1 MQGGA
6 SSAGASLV
14 KRALSVLVLLPVFLS
29 IVLAGPAWLFAATVI
44 AVGAAAQWEFTG
56 MYERAGVRTCRI
68 AGLLGGIVV
77 TASFALSASGLPF
90 DRVGVTPALTAVLL
104 VLLALALWRQP
115 GAPIAWEP
123 VAVTVL
129 GVVYV
134 NWLLGY
140 GVWLRELPS
149 GREWLLLLVWVTWLG
164 ETAAYLV
171 GSTMGR
177 HPLAPAISPKKTIE
191 GGMAQFV
198 ASLLAAVTA
207 PLWFFGALPL
217 GRALIV
223 GALLGVAGQVG
234 DLVESTLKRGVGTK
248 DTGHLIPGHG
258 GLLDRIDGLLFNTPV
273 LFYCASYGKML
284 GS

>member
-1 MQGGA
+1 MQGGT
-6 SSAGASLV
+6 SSAGAALL
-14 KRALSVLVLLPVFLS
+14 KRALSVLILLPVFLA
-29 IVLAGPAWLFAATVI
+29 IVLFGPAWLFAATVV
-44 AVGAAAQWEFTG
+44 AVAAAAQWEFTG
-56 MYERAGVRTCRI
+56 MYERAGIRTCRI

-77 TASFALSASGLPF
+77 TASFALSSSAPF
-90 DRVGVTPALTAVLL
+90 DEVGVTLTLTVVLL
-104 VLLALALWRQP
+104 VLLTLALWRSP
-115 GAPIAWEP
+115 GTPIAWEP

-129 GVVYV
+129 GIVYV

-171 GSTMGR
+171 GSSVGR

-191 GGMAQFV
+191 GGVAQLV
-198 ASLLAAVTA
+198 ASLLAAVAA
-207 PLWFFGALPL
+207 PVWFFGSLPL

-223 GALLGVAGQVG
+223 GALLGVVGQVG

-258 GLLDRIDGLLFNTPV
+258 GLLDRVDSLLFNTPV
-273 LFYCASYGKML
+273 LFYYASYGRLL

>member
-1 MQGGA
+1 MQGGT

-14 KRALSVLVLLPVFLS
+14 KRALSVLILLPVFLA
-29 IVLAGPAWLFAATVI
+29 IVLAGPAWLFAATVV

-56 MYERAGVRTCRI
+56 MYARAGIRTRRI
-68 AGLLGGIVV
+68 AGLLGGILV
-77 TASFALSASGLPF
+77 TASFALSSSGPPF
-90 DRVGVTPALTAVLL
+90 DEGGVTLALTAVVL
-104 VLLALALWRQP
+104 VLMALALWRQP
-115 GAPIAWEP
+115 GEPVAWAP

-129 GVVYV
+129 GIVYV

-140 GVWLRELPS
+140 GVWLRELPF

-171 GSTMGR
+171 GSSVGR
-177 HPLAPAISPKKTIE
+177 HPLAPTISPKKTIE
-191 GGMAQFV
+191 GGVAQVV

-207 PLWFFGALPL
+207 PVWFFGALPL
-217 GRALIV
+217 HRALIV
-223 GALLGVAGQVG
+223 GALLGVVGQVG
-234 DLVESTLKRGVGTK
+234 DLVESALKRGAGTK

-258 GLLDRIDGLLFNTPV
+258 GLLDRIDSLLFNTPV
-273 LFYCASYGKML
+273 IFYYASCGRML